1 MIEVTR
7 TGALRSPAATGPST
21 RPALRVGVVQ
31 HRWQPD
37 PEAVKAELNDG
48 IARAADQGAA
58 VVFLP
63 ELTLSRYP
71 ADTLP
76 DGCPADLAEDL
87 TAGPT
92 FAFAAAAA
100 RRHDVCVQASLYE
113 RADGPDGRGLNTA
126 ILVSPDGGLLAR
138 THKLHIPT
146 ATGYYEERYFRPGP
160 AAADAYRVHAP
171 AELDGAKLGLPS
183 CWDQWFPELARLY
196 ALGGAEVLVYP
207 TAIGSE
213 PDFPDFDT
221 QPIWQKVI
229 LGNAVANGLFM
240 VVPNRWGNEG
250 NVTFYGSSFICD
262 PYGRVLVQAPRDES
276 AVLIADLDLD
286 QCAHWRT
293 LFPFLGTR
301 RPETYGALVDPAAGA
316 PGGVPVPVRGE
327 GPSGLVPGSVGPGPA
342 AAPDGSAGVPAGPA
356 GLPSG
361 YAYTRG

>member
-1 MIEVTR
+1 MIEITR

-21 RPALRVGVVQ
+21 RPGLRVGVVQ

-37 PEAVKAELNDG
+37 PEAVKAELSDG

-87 TAGPT
+87 TDGPT

-100 RRHDVCVQASLYE
+100 RRHDVCVHASLYE

-126 ILVSPDGGLLAR
+126 ILVSPEGQLLAR
-138 THKLHIPT
+138 TPKLHIP
-146 ATGYYEERYFRPGP
+146 ARAGYYEDTYFRPG
-160 AAADAYRVHAP
+160 AAGEAYTIHAP
-171 AELDGAKLGLPS
+171 AELDGAQLGLPTG
-183 CWDQWFPELARLY
+183 WDQWFPELARLY
-196 ALGGAEVLVYP
+196 ALGGAEVLVHP
-207 TAIGSE
+207 SAIGSE

-221 QPIWQKVI
+221 QPLWQKVI
-229 LGNAVANGLFM
+229 LGNAIANGLFM
-240 VVPNRWGNEG
+240 VVPNRWGHEG
-250 NVTFYGSSFICD
+250 NLTFHGSSFICD

-276 AVLIADLDLD
+276 AVLVADLDLD

-293 LFPFLGTR
+293 LFPFLETR
-301 RPETYGALVDPAAGA
+301 RPETYGALVESGAGVGAGGAGA
-316 PGGVPVPVRGE
+316 GLATGTSSPVQ
-327 GPSGLVPGSVGPGPA
+327 S
-342 AAPDGSAGVPAGPA
+342 
-356 GLPSG
+356 
-361 YAYTRG
+361 YAYSGR